1 LGFRV
6 DVVIGVRPAGGGAR
20 IDARSS
26 SRYGFHDFGAN
37 ASRLISLLSDIDD
50 ATPAEVPA
58 EPAPKKGPQKP
69 AKPPP
74 KGAQPSARR

>member
-1 LGFRV
+1 
-6 DVVIGVRPAGGGAR
+6 VVVRVRPASGGAR

-37 ASRLISLLSDIDD
+37 ASRLTSLLSDIDD
-50 ATPAEVPA
+50 ATPAEVPV
-58 EPAPKKGPQKP
+58 EPAAKKGPQKG

-74 KGAQPSARR
+74 KGAQPAARR